1 MFLESILILLFL
13 LLLPSISAIEYNEI
27 IIENESKFEDVI
39 LDNIKEVFKI
49 RVLNKL
55 KMIKNFF
62 IDDIWTLLWD
72 IINDIIGAIVT
83 YIIFKANNALFLL
96 LIPPFVSIPLTL
108 MMKIIEFA
116 VYGAIIFDLIR
127 DIINLIFYIASPTD
141 TNFS

>member
-127 DIINLIFYIASPTD
+127 DIINLIFYIASPID